1 MRNGD
6 EHPDNG
12 KQERWQF
19 HKTDYYSPEE
29 LFSITEIAAGTAG
42 ACIAH
47 KSSGEARALFPI
59 TLKSHESF
67 SSRDFCANQH

>member
-19 HKTDYYSPEE
+19 HKTDYYSPKE

-47 KSSGEARALFPI
+47 EPSDEAYARCPI

-67 SSRDFCANQH
+67 SSRDFRANQH